1 MLFNILVCPLW
12 LGCILL
18 RYCEFVGFTADS
30 RPMLKISIRTM
41 SGRDHHP
48 SGGRKVRFNFKPLK
62 PHLKQGCSIM
72 SSNCSIGLGE
82 SYSKN
87 SRNSVGK
94 TGPMGD
100 LPASHAIS
108 LSTHPPGNW
117 ASCIFNPFCYQQM
130 DKGMPKHLISSG
142 LLKSWTK
149 SKSWYVNMV
158 KQTYDVAK
166 LLPQYIEC

>member
-72 SSNCSIGLGE
+72 LSNCSISLGE

-130 DKGMPKHLISSG
+130 DKGMPKHLIS
-142 LLKSWTK
+142 
-149 SKSWYVNMV
+149 
-158 KQTYDVAK
+158 
-166 LLPQYIEC
+166 